1 MSNLDMIH
9 AAAKRLKGHVRRT
22 PLLSSP
28 FLDEI
33 AGRRV

>member
-1 MSNLDMIH
+1 MPDVAAIE
-9 AAAKRLKGHVRRT
+9 AAAARGAGRVRRT

-28 FLDEI
+28 FVDEV